1 MASRAAR
8 ISAKARELDEEAF
21 AKYAALSKRAKT
33 EARCK
38 FMAEERNMARGDRES
53 KVFQQI
59 DLMHAEIKRLKEAAT
74 GVKIPD
80 PKFRTGQSVLQ
91 WWSPWMK
98 NAEETPPTYNKKNR
112 PAWFSAEALVRKR
125 RSAHPGMWGN
135 VGSGFFLPS
144 GLVDFFHKM
153 LQDSIPSMACV
164 GQCREWI
171 LSTLGSCGFFPQDAA
186 SMSCGERL
194 YTPRWQI
201 LHKHRYIMEPTPP

>member
-1 MASRAAR
+1 
-8 ISAKARELDEEAF
+8 
-21 AKYAALSKRAKT
+21 
-33 EARCK
+33 
-38 FMAEERNMARGDRES
+38 MAEERNMARGDRES

-98 NAEETPPTYNKKNR
+98 NAEETPPTYNKKSR

-153 LQDSIPSMACV
+153 LQDSTSSRACGAMSGV
-164 GQCREWI
+164 DSFYPRVLWI
-171 LSTLGSCGFFPQDAA
+171 FSTLGAAAAAADA
-186 SMSCGERL
+186 SREC
-194 YTPRWQI
+194 
-201 LHKHRYIMEPTPP
+201 